1 MLDWGFLCLFGT
13 YCYSVLLLLHL
24 TFFSVTVWVQMHLF
38 QNIKYVPNVRVVPV
52 SLSRDIIKTWSFSF
66 NDGPEP
72 TFVKMIQEQHRHA
85 DMRLCFTLQI
95 HSADTLSPFST
106 KYQHLWKRHFINMS
120 LTWGYSSLTVFVL
133 SNEVCTFSS
142 AMCRALACVLMCTC
156 ETGMHAN

>member
-66 NDGPEP
+66 DDGPEP

-95 HSADTLSPFST
+95 HSADTQSLQYKISTSLKTALYQYVSNVGVLFTYRLRPVKWSLHIFLCNVPGLSMCSHV
-106 KYQHLWKRHFINMS
+106 YMWNRH
-120 LTWGYSSLTVFVL
+120 
-133 SNEVCTFSS
+133 
-142 AMCRALACVLMCTC
+142 AR
-156 ETGMHAN
+156 